1 MRPQVLINSLGLE
14 IVVLCMF
21 YSAPSDGP
29 LVINPVKI
37 IVNGALCATICIPCM
52 LIFAWLFNPMI
63 FVRVGKWCL
72 TTLFCW
78 PRSLYR
84 GFSRCCAATRTRT
97 AACRCLPITCVRVA
111 HASLLR
117 RPSARVAPSPGGPV
131 VGTPIAT
138 MAALEGDSATT
149 ITTITTTTTTT
160 TIVAATPPPSPPPP
174 PDSPP
179 PAADPTGATPPPHLA
194 TTPQRMAVTPRNPF
208 GLVVAGK
215 KRRVTMAAPPA
226 ECGEPERGASERGA
240 ADAAAR
246 TSTTQHRRP
255 SLSAALKRAV
265 SRMGPVPGT
274 QTRQYSYASLNEHL
288 FAQSLTKSWERND
301 WRAVARILFGWSLNI
316 LLFFAMVLL
325 FILYG
330 CEIYHLTTAATIT
343 GQELVLSWAWSV
355 FQRFIVNE
363 PVLILV
369 GKGAPMLFTT
379 ALCANVCGE
388 SIANLL
394 GLIVAGI
401 VTCIKEIKS
410 GGG

>member
-1 MRPQVLINSLGLE
+1 MRPQVLVNSLGLE
-14 IVVLCMF
+14 ILVLCMF

-72 TTLFCW
+72 TTLCCW

-84 GFSRCCAATRTRT
+84 NLS
-97 AACRCLPITCVRVA
+97 RCLPRICARVA

-117 RPSARVAPSPGGPV
+117 RPSVRVAPFPGGPV
-131 VGTPIAT
+131 VGTPISTTAV
-138 MAALEGDSATT
+138 LEGESATT
-149 ITTITTTTTTT
+149 ITTITTTTTTAT
-160 TIVAATPPPSPPPP
+160 VVAATPPPSPPPP
-174 PDSPP
+174 PGSPP
-179 PAADPTGATPPPHLA
+179 PAADPGATPPPHLA
-194 TTPQRMAVTPRNPF
+194 TTSQHITVPQRNPL
-208 GLVVAGK
+208 GLVAQVRGLVAGK
-215 KRRVTMAAPPA
+215 KRRATVAAPTA
-226 ECGEPERGASERGA
+226 ERGAPERGAPERGP

-246 TSTTQHRRP
+246 TTLHRRP
-255 SLSAALKRAV
+255 SLSGALKRAV
-265 SRMGPVPGT
+265 SRMGPVPST
-274 QTRQYSYASLNEHL
+274 HTRHYSYASLNEHI

-301 WRAVARILFGWSLNI
+301 RRAVARILFGWTLNI

-363 PVLILV
+363 PILILV

-394 GLIVAGI
+394 SLIVAGI
-401 VTCIKEIKS
+401 ITCVKEIKS